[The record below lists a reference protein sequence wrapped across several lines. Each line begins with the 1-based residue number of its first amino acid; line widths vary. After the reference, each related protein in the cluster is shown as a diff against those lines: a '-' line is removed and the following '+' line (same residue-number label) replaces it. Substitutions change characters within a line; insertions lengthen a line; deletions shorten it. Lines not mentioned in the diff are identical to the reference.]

1 MSSCPKHQERR
12 GFARFR
18 TSAWNASIFIFV
30 ALATSSYGQL
40 VWQDSEQHFEASYR
54 DRVITT
60 HYRFVNGGKKTVR
73 IVSVTTSCDCTTT
86 NLSSREFAPGE
97 SGQLEVRFD
106 FEGRLGHQEKSI
118 DVVTSE
124 NRKKS
129 TRLRLTVDISAP
141 FKAEPEVLFWKT
153 GEEPKTKIIFLRFAE
168 SETTRIGSVA
178 TDNPNFTVQVKAID
192 GSKDYQLLITPKGT
206 EAPGSA
212 RVVIRTDYPP
222 DNPLEEDVYARIV
235 KRSPR

>member
-1 MSSCPKHQERR
+1 MSSCPKHQERW
-12 GFARFR
+12 GFGQIRAAAR
-18 TSAWNASIFIFV
+18 NASIFISF
-30 ALATSSYGQL
+30 ALATSSYGRL
-40 VWQDSEQHFEASYR
+40 VWQDSEQHFEASFR
-54 DRVITT
+54 DRFITT
-60 HYRFVNGGKKTVR
+60 HYRFVNRGKETVR
-73 IVSVTTSCDCTTT
+73 IVSITTSCDCTTA

-118 DVVTSE
+118 DVITSE
-124 NRKKS
+124 NRKHS

-141 FKAEPEVLFWKT
+141 FKAEPEVLFWKI
-153 GEEPKTKIIFLRFAE
+153 GEKPKTKTIFLRFAE
-168 SETTRIGSVA
+168 SETARIGSVA

-192 GSKDYQLLITPKGT
+192 GSKDYQLLITPKST

-212 RVVIRTDYPP
+212 TVVIRTDYPP